1 MKSEKELK
9 RIPEA
14 FIGLFEGRNMGKL
27 LVEMEIRYAR
37 TI

>member
-1 MKSEKELK
+1 MKSEKEPE

-14 FIGLFEGRNMGKL
+14 FIDLFEGRNTGKL